1 MAARQYRRSE
11 DEAIRPT
18 PDDDPA
24 AGLEGV
30 PRMDMTVLEAMVP
43 AVVDAAVTGPLV
55 LTRGGREMFVVL
67 PLDAYH
73 RLWAAQPRPPM
84 IEGEV
89 G

>member
-1 MAARQYRRSE
+1 MAARQGRSD

-18 PDDDPA
+18 PEGDPA

-30 PRMDMTVLEAMVP
+30 PRMDMTVLETTMP
-43 AVVDAAVTGPLV
+43 SLLDAAVTGPLV
-55 LTRGGREMFVVL
+55 LTRGGRDAFVLL
-67 PLDAYH
+67 PLDAYR
-73 RLWAAQPRPPM
+73 RLWAGQRRPPV